1 LEKSTLLM
9 KTMLFGALWTQ
20 GRVFAR
26 RLPRE
31 ILSHGRSSTTP
42 AATSQRTWTG
52 CRRSHQH
59 RLRAILHAD
68 VDIAGTV
75 LTGVLDRLGV
85 SIDQESPQLRK
96 AYRNAGKRPLFQALA
111 LCSKSG

>member
-1 LEKSTLLM
+1 LA
-9 KTMLFGALWTQ
+9 LFGHKAEYSR
-20 GRVFAR
+20 GVY
-26 RLPRE
+26 RE
-31 ILSHGRSSTTP
+31 RYFRDGRSSTTP

-85 SIDQESPQLRK
+85 SIDQESPQLRN

-111 LCSKSG
+111 LCSTSG